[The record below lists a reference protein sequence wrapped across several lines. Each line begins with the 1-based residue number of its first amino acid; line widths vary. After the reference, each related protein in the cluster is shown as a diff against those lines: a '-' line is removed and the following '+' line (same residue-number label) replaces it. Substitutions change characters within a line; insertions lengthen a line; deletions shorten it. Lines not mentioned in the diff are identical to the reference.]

1 MDYNKMINK
10 IIEKTEN
17 GTLKWQKISSVPKSI
32 VLSAENVT
40 KVFYTEINKQIQ
52 FYLIEFSYYA
62 YSLEFDEKYIDY
74 SIRGSFIQDDTEIEF
89 FSRGDLTTPNQMNEL
104 LELVMEKCFNKEAQ
118 FNDFL
123 ES

>member
-10 IIEKTEN
+10 IIEKTEDE
-17 GTLKWQKISSVPKSI
+17 TLKWQRISSVPNSI

-40 KVFYTEINKQIQ
+40 KVFYTEINKQMR

-74 SIRGSFIQDDTEIEF
+74 SIRGSFIQDNTEIEF
-89 FSRGDLTTPNQMNEL
+89 FGRGDLITPNKMNEL
-104 LELVMEKCFNKEAQ
+104 LELVMEKCFNKESQ